1 MNIRAC
7 PVTPDTRRLDLTFES
22 NGIKAKDDY
31 NWLETDSESRQTWL
45 RDQMTRTDCHLDS
58 YPKHQ
63 QIKARLL
70 ELLEPEKAKGT
81 DKGYVS
87 KRVASDGFELQYLRD
102 PDQRDYR
109 IVRFTSEADQKGEV
123 VFDPNTWPDGET
135 LAWSQPSPN
144 RRYLAFAKR
153 INGKDTGEMTILDL
167 KEQKT
172 VLELDSIRTT
182 QHARWNEGGT
192 KLYFRG
198 PSSKQRGLSVFDSES
213 QDVSRISKNTMS
225 HYGEMAEHEG
235 GVLFTSTGKKY
246 GEETLRFVNPA
257 GGEQKLE
264 LPDGEMSFTQSGK
277 NVFILTDGQA
287 PNGQILKADL
297 EALTQGQP
305 GISSMIP
312 NEPGRVI
319 KKVALH
325 GETLAVNYDYNGS
338 PGVAFYDSEGRQLQD
353 FRSKVP
359 GAFTVT
365 GVKDGSADLHW
376 TSLIE
381 KGVQKKLNLE
391 TGEVETVKESEV
403 PGFDPDDYIVERKWY
418 KSEDGTSVPMTVAHK
433 KSLELNGQNPTHIY
447 VYGGF
452 NNSVY
457 TGYQDTVVPFL
468 EEGGVYAIAHVR
480 GGNELGRE
488 WHEQAMG
495 VNRHKVY
502 EDVAGA
508 AKFLSEEGYASSDTL
523 SVGGGSNG
531 GLVTGVA
538 VTRNPELFDAAVGD
552 VGLYDMFRY
561 ESIGGQYWKEE
572 YGSISNPEEGRSL
585 MSWSPYHNVD
595 ESKEYP
601 AILIT
606 TGKNDDRVNPAHS
619 YKFAARMQD
628 AETAD
633 HPVYLRVDEHLGH
646 GAGATPEEKADRY
659 ADQWSFLLS
668 ELTDGD

>member
-1 MNIRAC
+1 MA
-7 PVTPDTRRLDLTFES
+7 
-22 NGIKAKDDY
+22 
-31 NWLETDSESRQTWL
+31 
-45 RDQMTRTDCHLDS
+45 RTDCHLDS
-58 YPKHQ
+58 YPKHKE
-63 QIKARLL
+63 IKARLL

-87 KRVASDGFELQYLRD
+87 KRVPSDGFELQYIRE
-102 PDQRDYR
+102 PGQREFR
-109 IVRFTSEADQKGEV
+109 IVRFASEADQQGRV

-153 INGKDTGEMTILDL
+153 VDGKDTGEMAVLDL

-172 VLELDSIRTT
+172 VLDLDSIRTT
-182 QHARWNEGGT
+182 QHARWNEDST

-198 PSSKQRGLSVFDSES
+198 PSSGRLGLSVFDSERRE
-213 QDVSRISKNTMS
+213 VSRISKHTLG
-225 HYGEMAEHEG
+225 HYGEMVEHGG
-235 GVLFTSTGKKY
+235 GVLFTSNGEKY
-246 GEETLRFVNPA
+246 GEETLRFVTP
-257 GGEQKLE
+257 GGDERKLE
-264 LPDGEMSFTQSGK
+264 LPEGEMSFTQSGK
-277 NVFILTDGQA
+277 NVFILTDGEA
-287 PNGQILKADL
+287 PNGQVLKADL
-297 EALTQGQP
+297 ELLSQGQP
-305 GISSMIP
+305 GIRSMIP

-319 KKVALH
+319 KKVARH
-325 GETLAVNYDYNGS
+325 GDTLAVNYDYNGS
-338 PGVAFYDSEGRQLQD
+338 PGVAFYDSQGEQLRD
-353 FRSKVP
+353 FRSEVP

-365 GVKDGSADLHW
+365 GVKDGWADLHW

-381 KGVQKKLNLE
+381 KGVQKRLNLE
-391 TGEVETVKESEV
+391 TGEVETVKISEV
-403 PGFDPDDYIVERKWY
+403 PGFNSDDYTVERKWY
-418 KSEDGTSVPMTVAHK
+418 KSEDGTSVPMTIAHK
-433 KSLELNGQNPTHIY
+433 KGLELNGQNPTHIY

-457 TGYQDTVVPFL
+457 TGYQDTIVPFL

-488 WHEQAMG
+488 WHEQAKG

-508 AKFLSEEGYASSDTL
+508 AKFLSEAGYSSPDTL

-595 ESKEYP
+595 EGKEYP
-601 AILIT
+601 AVLVT

-619 YKFAARMQD
+619 YKFAARLQD

-646 GAGATPEEKADRY
+646 GPGATPEEKADRY
-659 ADQWSFLLS
+659 ADQWAFLLS